1 MDTLKLLLGAPT
13 SSGNAADLL
22 SQAAACHANVPST
35 HRARRLQQPTR
46 QNVANHGEV
55 LAAFDSYK

>member
-1 MDTLKLLLGAPT
+1 LKLLLGAPT
-13 SSGNAADLL
+13 SSGNVADLL
-22 SQAAACHANVPST
+22 SQAAACHANVPRHT